1 MEINWHPEALEDL
14 RSFDEQVQNRI
25 TRHVSRLQNGP
36 FGENTSLVSK
46 QGLELFRLKLKS
58 DELDHRIFFD
68 LEGGD
73 VVILGVEH
81 RDDAYSQESIENIK
95 SRT

>member
-14 RSFDEQVQNRI
+14 RRFEEQVQNRI
-25 TRHVSRLQNGP
+25 TRHVGQLEDEP
-36 FGENTSLVSK
+36 FGETTSLFSK
-46 QGLELFRLKLKS
+46 QGLELFRLKLKA

-68 LEGGD
+68 LERGD
-73 VVILGVEH
+73 VVILGVKH

>member
-1 MEINWHPEALEDL
+1 MEVNWHPEALDDL
-14 RSFDEQVQNRI
+14 RRFEEQVQNRI
-25 TRHVSRLQNGP
+25 TRHVRRLENGP
-36 FGENTSLVSK
+36 FGEDTSLFSK
-46 QGLELFRLKLKS
+46 QGLDLFRLKLKT

-68 LEGGD
+68 LEQGD

-81 RDDAYSQESIENIK
+81 RDDAYTAESIENIK

>member
-1 MEINWHPEALEDL
+1 MEIDWHPEALDDL
-14 RSFDEQVQNRI
+14 RSFEEQVQNRI
-25 TRHVSRLQNGP
+25 TRHVSRLEDEP
-36 FGENTSLVSK
+36 LGEDTSLFNK
-46 QGLELFRLKLKS
+46 QGLDLFRLKLKS
-58 DELDHRIFFD
+58 DELDHRLFFD
-68 LEGGD
+68 LEVDD